1 MKHILITGVS
11 SGIGYT
17 TAKLF
22 LEKGFFVFGSVRKQK
37 DADELQK
44 ELGGNFLPLIFD
56 VVNEAAIKQAV
67 KIVEGK
73 LGEGVGLECLVN
85 NAGVSVNG
93 PLAYISIEEFSNQLD
108 INVLGV
114 LRVTQ
119 AFLPLLG
126 FNNEL
131 PKGRIVN
138 ISSGS
143 GRVTRP
149 FMAPYSA
156 SKYAVEAL
164 SDGFRRELLDFGI
177 EVTVIEPGPIKSEI
191 WSKAKADAETQVNK
205 YKDTPYEKIYD
216 HMDKAV
222 QGMEGIALDASKVS
236 NLIYGI
242 VAGEKKKT
250 RYLVAPK
257 KWLFWLAIHVFPD
270 KFLDKMFQKQFK
282 KLVEE
287 Q

>member
-1 MKHILITGVS
+1 MKNILITGVS
-11 SGIGYT
+11 SGIGYS

-22 LEKGFFVFGSVRKQK
+22 LDKGFRVFGSVRK
-37 DADELQK
+37 K
-44 ELGGNFLPLIFD
+44 EDVEKLKTALGGNFFPLIFD
-56 VVNEAAIKQAV
+56 VVDQVAINKAV
-67 KIVEGK
+67 IEVEGV
-73 LGEGVGLECLVN
+73 LGGASLHCLVN

-93 PLAYISIEEFSNQLD
+93 PLAYIPVEEFSNQLD

-126 FNNEL
+126 FNTNKE
-131 PKGRIVN
+131 KGRIIN

-156 SKYAVEAL
+156 SKYAVEAI
-164 SDGFRRELLDFGI
+164 SDGLRRELLDFGI
-177 EVTVIEPGPIKSEI
+177 NVTVIEPGPIKSEI
-191 WSKAKADAETQVNK
+191 WSKAKADASTQVNK
-205 YKDTPYEKIYD
+205 YKGTPYEKIYD
-216 HMDKAV
+216 NMDKAV
-222 QGMEGIALDASKVS
+222 QGMESIALDASKVS
-236 NLIYGI
+236 DLIYGI
-242 VAGEKKKT
+242 FEGKKKKT

-287 Q
+287 K

>member
-1 MKHILITGVS
+1 MKNILITGVS

-22 LEKGFFVFGSVRKQK
+22 LDKGFLVFGSVRKK
-37 DADELQK
+37 EDAAALK
-44 ELGGNFLPLIFD
+44 EKLGANFHPLLFD
-56 VVNEAAIKQAV
+56 VIDEEAIKKASLE
-67 KIVEGK
+67 VENILDGAS
-73 LGEGVGLECLVN
+73 LDCLVN

-93 PLAYISIEEFSNQLD
+93 PLAYIPIEEFSSQLN

-126 FNNEL
+126 FDNNR
-131 PKGRIVN
+131 PKGRIIN

-164 SDGFRRELLDFGI
+164 SDGFRRELSDFGI

-191 WSKAKADAETQVNK
+191 WNKAKADAETQVNK
-205 YKDTPYEKIYD
+205 YKNTPYEKIYD
-216 HMDKAV
+216 NMDKAV
-222 QGMEGIALDASKVS
+222 QGMEGIALEASEVS

-242 VAGEKKKT
+242 YEGKKNKT

-270 KFLDKMFQKQFK
+270 KFLDRMFQKQFK

-287 Q
+287 K

>member
-1 MKHILITGVS
+1 MKNILITGVS

-22 LEKGFFVFGSVRKQK
+22 LDKGFLVFGSVRKK
-37 DADELQK
+37 EDADKLSQ
-44 ELGGNFLPLIFD
+44 ELGSNFHALLFD
-56 VVNEAAIKQAV
+56 VIDEAAIKEAV
-67 KIVEGK
+67 IEVEKILDGSS
-73 LGEGVGLECLVN
+73 LDCLVN

-93 PLAYISIEEFSNQLD
+93 PLAYIPIKEFSDQLD

-126 FNNEL
+126 FDNDR
-131 PKGRIVN
+131 PKGRIIN

-164 SDGFRRELLDFGI
+164 SDGFRRELSDFGI
-177 EVTVIEPGPIKSEI
+177 EVSIIEPGPIKSQI
-191 WSKAKADAETQVNK
+191 WSKAKADADTQVNK
-205 YKDTPYEKIYD
+205 YKNTPYEKIYD
-216 HMDKAV
+216 NMDKAV
-222 QGMEGIALDASKVS
+222 QGMEGIALDASEVS

-242 VAGEKKKT
+242 YEGKKRNT

-257 KWLFWLAIHVFPD
+257 KWLFWLAINVFSD
-270 KFLDKMFQKQFK
+270 KFLDKMFKKQFK

-287 Q
+287 K

>member
-1 MKHILITGVS
+1 MKNILITGVS
-11 SGIGYT
+11 SGIGYA
-17 TAKLF
+17 TAKQF
-22 LEKGFFVFGSVRKQK
+22 LDNGFLVFGSVRKEK
-37 DADELQK
+37 DALALK
-44 ELGGNFLPLIFD
+44 EKLGDNFHPLLFD
-56 VVNEAAIKQAV
+56 VVDEVAIKKAV
-67 KIVEGK
+67 TEVENI
-73 LGEGVGLECLVN
+73 LGDASLDCLVN

-93 PLAYISIEEFSNQLD
+93 PLAYIPIDEFSNQLD

-126 FNNEL
+126 FDNNR
-131 PKGRIVN
+131 PKGRIIN

-143 GRVTRP
+143 GRVVRP

-164 SDGFRRELLDFGI
+164 SDGFRRELSDFGI
-177 EVTVIEPGPIKSEI
+177 EVSVIEPGPIKSQI
-191 WSKAKADAETQVNK
+191 WNKAKADAENQVNK
-205 YKDTPYEKIYD
+205 YKNTPYEKIYD
-216 HMDKAV
+216 HMDDMV
-222 QGMEGIALDASKVS
+222 ESMEGIALDASEVS

-242 VAGEKKKT
+242 YHGKKKKT

-257 KWLFWLAIHVFPD
+257 KWLFWLAINVFSD

-287 Q
+287 K

>member
-1 MKHILITGVS
+1 MKYILITGVS
-11 SGIGYT
+11 SGIGFE

-22 LEKGFFVFGSVRKQK
+22 LEKGFFVFGSVRKQQ
-37 DADELQK
+37 DASKLEDEFGK
-44 ELGGNFLPLIFD
+44 NFKAVLFD
-56 VVNEAAIKQAV
+56 VVDEQAIKKAV
-67 KIVEGK
+67 ETVKNT
-73 LGEGVGLECLVN
+73 LGNNGLTCLVN

-93 PLAYISIEEFSNQLD
+93 PLAYISVEEFSNQLD

-126 FNNEL
+126 FNNDL

-191 WSKAKADAETQVNK
+191 WSKAKADTDTQVNK
-205 YKDTPYEKIYD
+205 YKNTPYEKIYD
-216 HMDKAV
+216 NMDKAV

-236 NLIYGI
+236 TLIYGI
-242 VAGEKKKT
+242 VMGEKKKT

-287 Q
+287 K